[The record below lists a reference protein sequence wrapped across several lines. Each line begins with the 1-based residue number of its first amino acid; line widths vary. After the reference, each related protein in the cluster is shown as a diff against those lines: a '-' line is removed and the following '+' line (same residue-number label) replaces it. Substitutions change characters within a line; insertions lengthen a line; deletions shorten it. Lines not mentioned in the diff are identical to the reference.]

1 MATLKGNWYFKERL
15 TEPSFDLEQYNV
27 RIETTVEIA
36 DPTGKTASFSQST
49 SVIFWSANGLCG
61 IGRKPYFQNNGNNKW
76 SLYFT
81 EGEEITLWSKENGTW
96 VYSEF
101 RNIQFEQPVEVTEDF
116 YNWFTQN
123 AVNLQPE
130 GTWRFNK
137 TLTDP
142 GTFVYSHDRGYA
154 IIGTAHDTETGSSQI
169 THIGYDPSVYLA
181 VYDIEA
187 DGYNIWD
194 HGSWYSEEARLITF
208 IDKNPIPLN
217 PEFALWFYE
226 NAFPMDL
233 TFCSEC
239 YIAEIADTI
248 RQIKGTTQK
257 YAIKNLAD
265 EITTL
270 YECAN
275 EEVY

>member
-1 MATLKGNWYFKERL
+1 MPTLKGKWYFKEVL
-15 TEPSFDLEQYNV
+15 QVNTN
-27 RIETTVEIA
+27 
-36 DPTGKTASFSQST
+36 FSQSINYEIT
-49 SVIFWSANGLCG
+49 DNGTIIMQAIGMCMANGALE
-61 IGRKPYFQNNGNNKW
+61 YE
-76 SLYFT
+76 T
-81 EGEEITLWSKENGTW
+81 EQSILE
-96 VYSEF
+96 VYSYVHYWGGLITYRSIDFGETP
-101 RNIQFEQPVEVTEDF
+101 QEVSEEF
-116 YNWFTQN
+116 YNWFTKN
-123 AVNLQPE
+123 AVNLQPT

-137 TLTDP
+137 TLTCP
-142 GTFVYSHDRGYA
+142 GTYLYSHARGDA
-154 IIGTAHDTETGSSQI
+154 VIGTAHDTETGSSQI
-169 THIGYDPSVYLA
+169 TQIGYDPSIYLA
-181 VYDIEA
+181 VYDIEG
-187 DGYNIWD
+187 DGYNIWYD
-194 HGSWYSEEARLITF
+194 GSWYSEEARLITF
-208 IDKNPIPLN
+208 IDKNLMPLN

-257 YAIKNLAD
+257 YAVKSLAD

>member
-1 MATLKGNWYFKERL
+1 
-15 TEPSFDLEQYNV
+15 
-27 RIETTVEIA
+27 
-36 DPTGKTASFSQST
+36 
-49 SVIFWSANGLCG
+49 
-61 IGRKPYFQNNGNNKW
+61 
-76 SLYFT
+76 
-81 EGEEITLWSKENGTW
+81 
-96 VYSEF
+96 
-101 RNIQFEQPVEVTEDF
+101 
-116 YNWFTQN
+116 
-123 AVNLQPE
+123 
-130 GTWRFNK
+130 
-137 TLTDP
+137 
-142 GTFVYSHDRGYA
+142 
-154 IIGTAHDTETGSSQI
+154 
-169 THIGYDPSVYLA
+169 LA

-187 DGYNIWD
+187 DGYNIWYD
-194 HGSWYSEEARLITF
+194 GSWYSEEARLITF

-248 RQIKGTTQK
+248 RQIKGTTQR
-257 YAIKNLAD
+257 YAVKNLAD